1 MLFREATRTVNPV
14 QTTAYFGVK
23 KGEGEGVLLTTPG
36 S

>member
-14 QTTAYFGVK
+14 QTTSYFGVK